1 MSHCDTCV
9 SEWGKYLA
17 IPLLST
23 VWYFSHYSDV
33 CCGHIRPFC
42 FRLKAQN
49 VWSWLLL
56 PSSGKSMER
65 SLCGPLGGT
74 DISKYVWCA
83 VAGLLRR
90 SPGFDLKETQNT
102 AKKNVIFSCF
112 AFFRMLCSLLILY
125 RDTNLTVFVILFSS
139 RHTVYTSRSQHF
151 VCDPK
156 VVNGTWPATLLLK
169 RY

>member
-9 SEWGKYLA
+9 SQWGKYLA

-42 FRLKAQN
+42 FRLKPQN

-74 DISKYVWCA
+74 DISKYVWRA
-83 VAGLLRR
+83 VDQAGSCRPLTAESRIRSERDAEHSEEESDLQLLFLLPHVLFP
-90 SPGFDLKETQNT
+90 SYFVSWHQLNCFPDF
-102 AKKNVIFSCF
+102 IFI
-112 AFFRMLCSLLILY
+112 APYRLY
-125 RDTNLTVFVILFSS
+125 QPVSTFCV
-139 RHTVYTSRSQHF
+139 
-151 VCDPK
+151 
-156 VVNGTWPATLLLK
+156 WP
-169 RY
+169 